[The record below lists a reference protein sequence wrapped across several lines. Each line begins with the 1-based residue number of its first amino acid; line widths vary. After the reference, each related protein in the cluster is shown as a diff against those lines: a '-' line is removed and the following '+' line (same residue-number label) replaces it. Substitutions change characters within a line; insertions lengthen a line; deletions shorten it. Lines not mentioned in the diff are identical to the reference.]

1 MINTR
6 LAALAIAAVACA
18 GCSTALVRDTPKPVA
33 VSGGVSLETKDLT
46 EALLDIK
53 GTVVQGVSGSWK
65 ENAFSAEFVMKG
77 DGEKLTVAVLAP
89 AMRLATITLTR
100 PHSSRYERARKIPA
114 AFEPEYVLF
123 DLAIVNLET
132 SVLSRVLGPQFS
144 VYDDGTNRVVS
155 LSGKQGQDNS
165 PSVAMLV
172 RNSDGT
178 MKFVNLKHSYEYT
191 ITPLQ

>member
-1 MINTR
+1 MIKTR
-6 LAALAIAAVACA
+6 LAALALAAAACA
-18 GCSTALVRDTPKPVA
+18 GCSTTLVRDTPKPVA
-33 VSGGVSLETKDLT
+33 VSSGVSLETTDLT

-53 GTVVQGVSGSWK
+53 GTVVQGVAGSWK
-65 ENAFSAEFVMKG
+65 DNAFSAEFVMKG

-100 PHSSRYERARKIPA
+100 PHSIRYERARRIPA

-132 SVLSRVLGPQFS
+132 SVLSRVLGPGFS
-144 VYDDGTNRVVS
+144 VTDDGTNRVVS
-155 LSGKQGQDNS
+155 LKGGEGAGK
-165 PSVAMLV
+165 PTSVATLV
-172 RNSDGT
+172 RNGDGT
-178 MKFVNLKHSYEYT
+178 MKFVNIRHSYEYT

>member
-1 MINTR
+1 MIKTR
-6 LAALAIAAVACA
+6 LAALALAAAACA
-18 GCSTALVRDTPKPVA
+18 GCSTTLVRDTPKPVA
-33 VSGGVSLETKDLT
+33 VSSGVSLETTDLT

-53 GTVVQGVSGSWK
+53 GTVVQGVAGSWK
-65 ENAFSAEFVMKG
+65 DNAFSAEFVMKG

-100 PHSSRYERARKIPA
+100 PHSIRYERARRIPA

-132 SVLSRVLGPQFS
+132 SVLSRVLGPGFS
-144 VYDDGTNRVVS
+144 VTDDGTNRVVS
-155 LSGKQGQDNS
+155 LKCGDGPGKS
-165 PSVAMLV
+165 PSVATLV
-172 RNSDGT
+172 RNGDGT
-178 MKFVNLKHSYEYT
+178 MKFVNLRHSYEYT